1 MRSHPNWAMIKNPGC
16 LECIGNYTSQLST
29 NQYNVKLEDF
39 LVAQLINLEFDPSC
53 RHRSIQRVGKYN
65 QKIQALRI
73 TFVAF
78 HKFLFNKFY
87 LPACF
92 TFVAFHMF
100 LFINLQALGT
110 WQILCTATAPT
121 NGGGVRDAMRKPLL
135 VKAEAGPLDMMVVW
149 GDNQLQFNS

>member
-1 MRSHPNWAMIKNPGC
+1 MIKNPGC

-100 LFINLQALGT
+100 LFTFRPVLPSWRFICFCLLTCRLWARGRFY
-110 WQILCTATAPT
+110 AP
-121 NGGGVRDAMRKPLL
+121 PL
-135 VKAEAGPLDMMVVW
+135 PQPMVVAYEMLCGSPCW
-149 GDNQLQFNS
+149 